1 MNRRILCLV
10 IGDWPKDSTPTPRPL
25 RCEPRSEDNARRSL
39 RDALAQRLAKYTPN
53 IAPDPRDDRALILDI
68 TGLSH
73 LFPSESAL
81 VLDILADCEDL
92 GTPPVRLAFGDT
104 IGMAGIFARE
114 PTFLTEGAASS
125 PQLSWAYWIPPGRGI
140 AFLGRYPVTSLG
152 FRREVA
158 AWCQE
163 LGIRTVAD
171 FMAIPD
177 GEIAAKFGRDTW
189 RRWEEILGRR
199 AEILPFWQP
208 PEEESVTQWLEYP
221 GTSPEALAFCLQR
234 AVELLVIPLATKDC
248 GITRLKVVIPC
259 EDGGS
264 VEEELEFFTPVAD
277 PRGIL
282 EVIRLRLERRRFP
295 AAVSGVRLV
304 AVETSP
310 LIRRPCPMFEELA
323 GERRRTEQ
331 WGRLAERLTA
341 RLGRDRVLQPVLRAE
356 YEPELAWQGVPL
368 LTARKQQRNRRD
380 SPPLPDAAPRPT
392 RVYARPIPIPVVGAH
407 PDGPPYRC
415 FYGGRWFSVVR
426 AWGPERI
433 ETGWWRGRL
442 IARDYYR
449 TEWEDGSHF
458 WLYRRLQDGRWF
470 LHGCFE

>member
-1 MNRRILCLV
+1 M
-10 IGDWPKDSTPTPRPL
+10 T
-25 RCEPRSEDNARRSL
+25 
-39 RDALAQRLAKYTPN
+39 KYTPS
-53 IAPDPRDDRALILDI
+53 IAPDPLDGRALILDL

-73 LFPSESAL
+73 LLPSESAL
-81 VLDILADCEDL
+81 VLDILADCEEL

-114 PTFLTEGAASS
+114 PEPLTGGAALS
-125 PQLSWAYWIPPGRGI
+125 PHLSWVFWIPPGRGI
-140 AFLGRYPVTSLG
+140 AFLRRYPVTALG

-158 AWCQE
+158 VWCRE

-171 FMAIPD
+171 FMGIPA

-199 AEILPFWQP
+199 ADILPPRQP

-234 AVELLVIPLATKDC
+234 AVELLLLPLAARDR
-248 GITRLKVVIPC
+248 GITRLAVAIHC
-259 EDGGS
+259 EDGGK
-264 VEEELEFFTPVAD
+264 VEENLEFFTPAAD

-295 AAVSGVRLV
+295 AAVSGARLV
-304 AVETSP
+304 AVETAP
-310 LIRRPCPMFEELA
+310 LIRRSCPMFEELA
-323 GERRRTEQ
+323 GERRRTER
-331 WGRLAERLTA
+331 WGRLAERLAA
-341 RLGRDRVLQPVLRAE
+341 RLGEDRVLQPVLRAE
-356 YEPELAWQGVPL
+356 YQPELAWQGVPL
-368 LTARKQQRNRRD
+368 FTARKQKRSRRD
-380 SPPLPDAAPRPT
+380 SPPLPETGPRPT
-392 RVYARPIPIPVVGAH
+392 RLYARPIPIAVVAAH

-442 IARDYYR
+442 TARDYYR

-458 WLYRRLQDGRWF
+458 WLYRRLQDARWF
-470 LHGCFE
+470 IHGRFE